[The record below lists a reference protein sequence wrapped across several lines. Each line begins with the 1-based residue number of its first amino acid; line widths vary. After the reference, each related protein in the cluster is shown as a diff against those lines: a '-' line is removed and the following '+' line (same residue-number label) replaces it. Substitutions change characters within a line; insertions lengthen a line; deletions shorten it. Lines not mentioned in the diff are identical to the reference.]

1 MCFISAAV
9 RPSNLFRSVQ
19 FLPYE
24 KGSGDR
30 DVPLEA
36 KNDRLIHLL
45 IKGKTEASSKDTR
58 GQHRTAGVRRNVIF
72 VLIIYAPVPVFF
84 IFCSFFFGSSVTDF
98 VLLFYSISSSKFSL
112 GRVFLCPAGFSLG
125 RLSRPAWCGWMRRG
139 GVLLD
144 CLQSKEV
151 FFLIVLLFLV
161 FSALGTVCVLR
172 PRRRRWAIAQIF
184 FRCAIFLSCFVFFS
198 FCLVS
203 VGEARRER
211 RRKTIFREANKRK
224 EAKIKKKNTKISTRP
239 KKKETAQKQ
248 KQQQNKK
255 NSSLPGAWLLQR
267 LLVMLYKTNGRNWYR
282 DKMIIGCRMLRWRLR
297 NRLPVRSDF
306 RVSLA
311 FIGFTAAICG
321 FLRRGFLEFHLVV
334 DKNDKF
340 PVGKTQ

>member
-1 MCFISAAV
+1 MFIVCVCVCVSFRPQCAQVICFA
-9 RPSNLFRSVQ
+9 LFSSCRT
-19 FLPYE
+19 
-24 KGSGDR
+24 R
-30 DVPLEA
+30 REA
-36 KNDRLIHLL
+36 ETVTCRWKP
-45 IKGKTEASSKDTR
+45 KTIDSSTYSSKVR
-58 GQHRTAGVRRNVIF
+58 QRLPRKILEGNTAQLVSGETWFSFWLFTLLSLYFLSFAR
-72 VLIIYAPVPVFF
+72 
-84 IFCSFFFGSSVTDF
+84 FFFGSSVTDF

-239 KKKETAQKQ
+239 KKKKQHKNKNNNKTKKIRRFRARDYCNGCWWCSTRRTA
-248 KQQQNKK
+248 
-255 NSSLPGAWLLQR
+255 GTGTGTRWLL
-267 LLVMLYKTNGRNWYR
+267 GAECC
-282 DKMIIGCRMLRWRLR
+282 DGDCAIDCRFV
-297 NRLPVRSDF
+297 PISAF
-306 RVSLA
+306 R
-311 FIGFTAAICG
+311 
-321 FLRRGFLEFHLVV
+321 
-334 DKNDKF
+334 
-340 PVGKTQ
+340 

>member
-1 MCFISAAV
+1 MCFISVAV

-151 FFLIVLLFLV
+151 FFLSFSFFLSSRLSAPFVFCVRGGDGGRSRRSSSAALF
-161 FSALGTVCVLR
+161 FSRVSFFFRFVWCRWGRRDVSVEER
-172 PRRRRWAIAQIF
+172 PSSEKQIKGKRRR
-184 FRCAIFLSCFVFFS
+184 
-198 FCLVS
+198 
-203 VGEARRER
+203 
-211 RRKTIFREANKRK
+211 
-224 EAKIKKKNTKISTRP
+224 
-239 KKKETAQKQ
+239 
-248 KQQQNKK
+248 
-255 NSSLPGAWLLQR
+255 
-267 LLVMLYKTNGRNWYR
+267 
-282 DKMIIGCRMLRWRLR
+282 
-297 NRLPVRSDF
+297 
-306 RVSLA
+306 
-311 FIGFTAAICG
+311 
-321 FLRRGFLEFHLVV
+321 
-334 DKNDKF
+334 
-340 PVGKTQ
+340 

>member
-1 MCFISAAV
+1 MFIVCVCVCVSFRPQCAQVICFA
-9 RPSNLFRSVQ
+9 LFSSCRT
-19 FLPYE
+19 
-24 KGSGDR
+24 R
-30 DVPLEA
+30 REA
-36 KNDRLIHLL
+36 ETVTCRWKP
-45 IKGKTEASSKDTR
+45 KTIDSSTYSSKVR
-58 GQHRTAGVRRNVIF
+58 QRLPRKILEGNTAQLVSGETWFSFWLFTLLSLYFLSFAR
-72 VLIIYAPVPVFF
+72 
-84 IFCSFFFGSSVTDF
+84 FFFGSSVTDF

-239 KKKETAQKQ
+239 KKRNSTKTKTTTKQ
-248 KQQQNKK
+248 KKFVASGRVTIATVVGDALQDERQE
-255 NSSLPGAWLLQR
+255 LVPGQDDYWVPNVAMEIAQSIAGSFRFPRFVSFHW
-267 LLVMLYKTNGRNWYR
+267 VHGS
-282 DKMIIGCRMLRWRLR
+282 DLRF
-297 NRLPVRSDF
+297 S
-306 RVSLA
+306 
-311 FIGFTAAICG
+311 T
-321 FLRRGFLEFHLVV
+321 
-334 DKNDKF
+334 
-340 PVGKTQ
+340 

>member
-239 KKKETAQKQ
+239 KKKRNSTKTKTTTKQ
-248 KQQQNKK
+248 KKFVASGRVTIATVVGDALQDERQE
-255 NSSLPGAWLLQR
+255 LVPGQDDYWVPNVAMEIAQSIAGSFRFPRFVSFHW
-267 LLVMLYKTNGRNWYR
+267 VHGS
-282 DKMIIGCRMLRWRLR
+282 DLRF
-297 NRLPVRSDF
+297 S
-306 RVSLA
+306 
-311 FIGFTAAICG
+311 T
-321 FLRRGFLEFHLVV
+321 
-334 DKNDKF
+334 
-340 PVGKTQ
+340 